1 MYLQDSLNDYVAR
14 STYYRACGC
23 AIICTMIELAMP
35 SGNLECALIELSNGA
50 DSVYFGLKDFSAR
63 KGAENF
69 SIEDLR
75 KIRNYSKRCGKK
87 IYITF
92 NTLIDDENLEKAYSL
107 LAEIEKYNIDGLIVQ
122 DLGIARIVR
131 KEFPSIPLHGS
142 TQMAVHTSSGVRTLE
157 CLGFQRTVLSRELS
171 FEEIK
176 KIRAECPDADLK
188 VFIHG
193 AMCYGFSGLCM
204 ASYMK
209 TGRSANGGACAQ
221 ICRTWFEDEEKN
233 RFFPFSMK
241 DLDIGEK
248 IKELDQIGINSAKVE
263 GRMKGYEYAKYVTLY
278 YRSILDGKETDDRH
292 LFTFSREHSDGYWN
306 YCKSDHENLICEKYT
321 GHIGKKAI
329 IVRNKKGNTYGC
341 TFLIPVKNRDGL
353 MVIRNNK
360 GIPFSASIK
369 DELLITPRE
378 IVLEEGETV
387 YKISDS
393 SMNTP
398 LLSEE
403 IPLEKERRDVR
414 VILEKDVIRLSADNY
429 EKSYPITVL
438 EGKSQKGLDE
448 IVKILSESPE
458 DIALKVKRI
467 ENKSGYED
475 VFVRGKDIKR
485 IRRDFIA
492 GIPAKEAKKY
502 KPDLEDRTTEL
513 LPDRRLLDSDG
524 FPWNLEG
531 NVIGNKRYII
541 LPPIL
546 FEEDEILRKAELY
559 AERSKEEVIIG
570 LNNIAELEWAKG
582 HREYKY
588 FADIYLYLSNREAA
602 RLLKDELGNN
612 LIGGYLWLERKDY
625 IRPWPFTPTPAYDY
639 IPPLFIS
646 RSCFRHDSKGLACA
660 SCKGKSEY
668 KLYQNG
674 KEYIARVKDCMTVV
688 MENEI

>member
-1 MYLQDSLNDYVAR
+1 
-14 STYYRACGC
+14 
-23 AIICTMIELAMP
+23 
-35 SGNLECALIELSNGA
+35 
-50 DSVYFGLKDFSAR
+50 
-63 KGAENF
+63 
-69 SIEDLR
+69 
-75 KIRNYSKRCGKK
+75 
-87 IYITF
+87 
-92 NTLIDDENLEKAYSL
+92 
-107 LAEIEKYNIDGLIVQ
+107 
-122 DLGIARIVR
+122 
-131 KEFPSIPLHGS
+131 
-142 TQMAVHTSSGVRTLE
+142 
-157 CLGFQRTVLSRELS
+157 
-171 FEEIK
+171 
-176 KIRAECPDADLK
+176 
-188 VFIHG
+188 
-193 AMCYGFSGLCM
+193 
-204 ASYMK
+204 
-209 TGRSANGGACAQ
+209 
-221 ICRTWFEDEEKN
+221 
-233 RFFPFSMK
+233 
-241 DLDIGEK
+241 
-248 IKELDQIGINSAKVE
+248 
-263 GRMKGYEYAKYVTLY
+263 
-278 YRSILDGKETDDRH
+278 
-292 LFTFSREHSDGYWN
+292 
-306 YCKSDHENLICEKYT
+306 
-321 GHIGKKAI
+321 
-329 IVRNKKGNTYGC
+329 
-341 TFLIPVKNRDGL
+341 
-353 MVIRNNK
+353 
-360 GIPFSASIK
+360 
-369 DELLITPRE
+369 
-378 IVLEEGETV
+378 
-387 YKISDS
+387 
-393 SMNTP
+393 MNTP

-458 DIALKVKRI
+458 DIALKVKSI

-492 GIPAKEAKKY
+492 GIPAKEAKEY
-502 KPDLEDRTTEL
+502 RPDLEDRTTEL

-582 HREYKY
+582 HRKYKY

-660 SCKGKSEY
+660 SCKGKNEY